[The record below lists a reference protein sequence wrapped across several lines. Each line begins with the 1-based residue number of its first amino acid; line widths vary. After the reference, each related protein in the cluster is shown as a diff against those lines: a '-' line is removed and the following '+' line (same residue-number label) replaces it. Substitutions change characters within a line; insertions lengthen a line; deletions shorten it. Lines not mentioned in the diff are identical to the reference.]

1 LWAGDRRHLT
11 PRLIVHPWKRPAGRW
26 LVRLAMATAP
36 RPAWPPHRD
45 PSLIRVRAPSQ
56 RPGRNNWIFSSFFVL
71 RLVLADTIDNAGEHG
86 IAVTFANSLV
96 QIKHA
101 FDRTSRG
108 GRTPPRS
115 ALPPVASNPPKN
127 AGTKSA
133 ASTATDRC
141 AARQKTKAKPAW
153 RNGRPPF
160 RDLIRRHAAIGAL
173 SWPALANSG
182 PPTSIRMADFSC
194 GHALSAVG
202 GSRDSIHHHPRHD
215 TDQAQEPHHRQG

>member
-1 LWAGDRRHLT
+1 MLVGWRSPPPYAAAHRASLETAGGKMVGPSCHG
-11 PRLIVHPWKRPAGRW
+11 HGPAAC
-26 LVRLAMATAP
+26 VA
-36 RPAWPPHRD
+36 PHRD

-115 ALPPVASNPPKN
+115 AFYRRGVGRNRNVCVHRPRSGGGGSPMSER
-127 AGTKSA
+127 
-133 ASTATDRC
+133 RC
-141 AARQKTKAKPAW
+141 RSRAVDSR
-153 RNGRPPF
+153 
-160 RDLIRRHAAIGAL
+160 AIGVDVETLKTILLFCGAGLFL
-173 SWPALANSG
+173 SLLAAMYGLDLSG
-182 PPTSIRMADFSC
+182 GVF
-194 GHALSAVG
+194 
-202 GSRDSIHHHPRHD
+202 
-215 TDQAQEPHHRQG
+215 